1 MKICRRLK
9 ATILTILSLLS
20 LLPVTPALAAHSNFT
35 VENGVLSAYHGPGG
49 DVVIPDG
56 ITKIGQRAF
65 YNCEYLTSVTIP
77 NSVTEIGSD
86 AFGWCRKLSRVKLSA
101 NLIKINARAFYG
113 CTSLASITIPN
124 SVTEIGEA
132 AFQYCSKLTLVD
144 FGDSIIKIDKSAFSA
159 CETLSEVKLPNRITT
174 IGPYVF
180 SGCHLTDI
188 TIPDSVTELGDGAF
202 SCASLANINVGTGN
216 TRYVSVDGI
225 LFDKA
230 MVRLLAYPSGK
241 LTSVYTVPNGI
252 TEIAANAF
260 SYCSGITQIV
270 LPNSVKKI
278 GESAFSQC
286 TGLTSITIPSSVTE
300 IGPYAFSWCSGLTSI
315 TLPNSVSKIEDW
327 AFSWCSSLAH
337 ITIPA
342 GTTEIGDH
350 AFENSDRLT
359 IHGAAYTQAQSYACK
374 KELPFTAN
382 LAPVPTNI
390 PPVPKELAGFCTQ
403 EEWEVLIWANR
414 ERIAEDLSPLSIFPT
429 LQNVADIREKE
440 LASYYSHTRP
450 NGSECFTV
458 LDTMGLDYTIA
469 GENIA
474 SGQTSAANAAFAWLR
489 STGHRKNILSHN
501 YKHVGVG
508 YNGNSELHGNSWEQF
523 FLNKDCSISGI
534 SLSQSTATCPVGG
547 SLDSLGLY
555 ISAVCSIH
563 GTCYLP
569 LLSGMCSGFD
579 NSAAGEQIV
588 TVTYEGQTTQLQVS
602 FTP

>member
-144 FGDSIIKIDKSAFSA
+144 LGDSIIKIDKSAFSA

-180 SGCHLTDI
+180 SGCHLTDITIPDSVTSIGDDAFSGCSGLTSI

-252 TEIAANAF
+252 TEIAAN
-260 SYCSGITQIV
+260 
-270 LPNSVKKI
+270 
-278 GESAFSQC
+278 
-286 TGLTSITIPSSVTE
+286 
-300 IGPYAFSWCSGLTSI
+300 AFSWCSGLTSI

-508 YNGNSELHGNSWEQF
+508 YNGNGGLHGNSWEQF